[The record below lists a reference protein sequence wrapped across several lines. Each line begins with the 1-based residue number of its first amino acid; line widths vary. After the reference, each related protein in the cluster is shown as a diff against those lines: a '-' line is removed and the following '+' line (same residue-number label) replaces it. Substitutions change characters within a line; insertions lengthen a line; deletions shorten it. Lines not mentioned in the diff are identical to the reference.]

1 MARITAI
8 STLGWAH
15 YTLYEALPRIMA
27 RGFRQVEICSFDS
40 YCFHFN
46 YGSPTVSELK
56 VMLADFNLTP
66 IVMHLSR
73 GKHNAWDPSDM
84 ERFVSKWER
93 KMAQLPELGISMMS
107 MVFGERNDRDDQE
120 RQLANAVKAYDQV
133 ARTAKALGIRMLLEV
148 PHLYTIMPG
157 TEQVFWIFE
166 RLESDNIGALVDSSH
181 WGIIG
186 YDIDDF
192 FSRLGDRLWHIHL
205 RDSRGTDSAD
215 RKQELELTP
224 GDGTVDYSRFSDAL
238 DRAGYRGD
246 VSLEFEY
253 RDMTLDAIE
262 NEYDKGLAH
271 LRKCGWKLPDT
282 VKTELRS

>member
-1 MARITAI
+1 
-8 STLGWAH
+8 
-15 YTLYEALPRIMA
+15 
-27 RGFRQVEICSFDS
+27 
-40 YCFHFN
+40 
-46 YGSPTVSELK
+46 
-56 VMLADFNLTP
+56 
-66 IVMHLSR
+66 
-73 GKHNAWDPSDM
+73 
-84 ERFVSKWER
+84 
-93 KMAQLPELGISMMS
+93 MAQLPELGISMMS